1 MTTANTRTFQ
11 IRHGSV
17 DLSNVHEE
25 EPQSP
30 AQPAATTEAVRVPT
44 TTTTTTKSSS
54 KVTPNNYGLTD
65 DEFKKWLRTEF
76 KNVPNRQVYNRT
88 YTDSINAI
96 VKWRQRYRGNPKLWK
111 RLFKKDLVLKE
122 VIEVV
127 PVIDAVQTY
136 MANVELNKQNDDENS
151 SASSSSSCTIL
162 DLCSGKG
169 YLSMLLSEILPPDKV
184 EKIILVDKAWA
195 RCHAKELL
203 PHHMNWDHIYGTIPP
218 VVVVEEENEDEEKG
232 AAATGVAGSVADG
245 DGDCKTHNT
254 ENTYFTTWPIPLHTS
269 KQNLKKASD
278 HRGMKKFIFDEANGP
293 ILVLAIH
300 LCGTLSLKSI
310 QLFNSEPNVKFLALK
325 PCCLPPM
332 VHAQRKE
339 VFSIGRHSFPALD
352 VCSNGRFTSKTWTG
366 PPRWHLEQKFHLW
379 SDNLYKGID
388 IQQQQQGEG
397 KGEPGEQT
405 EMSTTNS
412 NGKKIKEKINVQVDG
427 GFQNTYLWAERSPI
441 TPNLW
446 NKD

>member
-17 DLSNVHEE
+17 SNVHEE

-30 AQPAATTEAVRVPT
+30 AQPAATTEAVP

-54 KVTPNNYGLTD
+54 KVTPNYYGLTD

-88 YTDSINAI
+88 YNDSINAI
-96 VKWRQRYRGNPKLWK
+96 VKWRQRFRGNPKLWK

-136 MANVELNKQNDDENS
+136 MEHHEND
-151 SASSSSSCTIL
+151 ASSSSCTIL

-169 YLSMLLSEILPPDKV
+169 YLSMLLSEILPKDKV

-218 VVVVEEENEDEEKG
+218 VVVEEEEEKG
-232 AAATGVAGSVADG
+232 AAATGVAGKSVAADG
-245 DGDCKTHNT
+245 

-397 KGEPGEQT
+397 KGEQGEQT